1 MSFIAA
7 VNAKD
12 RVSKYLGDNTFDS
25 AMTAGK
31 GMSAD
36 ASNYIADTKY
46 GAMSDYFGEVGQTQ
60 VKGIGRAD
68 AAAAGAQQ
76 NMMIGNMMGTVGSA
90 LNPMASTIKNQGLF
104 GFPKPGS

>member
-46 GAMSDYFGEVGQTQ
+46 GAMSDYFGEIGQAK
-60 VKGIGRAD
+60 VKGIGRAG
-68 AAAAGAQQ
+68 AAAVGAQQ
-76 NMMIGNMMGTVGSA
+76 NQMIGGIMGTIGSS
-90 LNPMASTIKNQGLF
+90 LNPMAEIIKG
-104 GFPKPGS
+104 

>member
-7 VNAKD
+7 ANAKD
-12 RVSKYLGDNTFDS
+12 RVSKYLDNSFDS

-46 GAMSDYFGEVGQTQ
+46 GAMTDYFSEVGQAK
-60 VKGIGRAD
+60 V
-68 AAAAGAQQ
+68 
-76 NMMIGNMMGTVGSA
+76 
-90 LNPMASTIKNQGLF
+90 
-104 GFPKPGS
+104 